1 MKKKWVG
8 NNGKVSI
15 VKYEETPFEG
25 GWACENPEGL
35 SLCDCPMETVKYMWV
50 VCHDLQYQR
59 FFQSPGIYSLFL

>member
-25 GWACENPEGL
+25 GWACENPVGL